1 MTRLMGGL
9 GPVCG
14 LGWIKPPF
22 LLTARVTVCPVHWV
36 NSDATGWNG
45 TIWDPVSAET
55 FGWFRYVLAQDQP

>member
-1 MTRLMGGL
+1 MTRLMGGF

-22 LLTARVTVCPVHWV
+22 LPPAGVTVCPVHWV
-36 NSDATGWNG
+36 NSDETGLSG

-55 FGWFRYVLAQDQP
+55 FR